1 MIWSVLFLMTAGA
14 LLGVLWPFSR
24 GVADDPARGLASNF
38 YQAQVDAIERDRQAA
53 LIDDEDAR
61 IARALAARRALAD
74 AKSAGDNAVRAGRL
88 RKVTALAVAVL
99 LPALAFGLYARIGT
113 PTMPDDPLAARLAA
127 TGDNADAN
135 IMIARVEA
143 QLKKHP
149 DDVRGFE
156 LLAPIYLRLGRVQE
170 AVAAYRRIITLKGE
184 SGPVR
189 ADYGEAL
196 VAEANGVVTPQALAS
211 FDKALKLEPD
221 NAKARY
227 YQGLAAAQ
235 SGDKAR
241 ALSLW
246 RALVA
251 SAPPDAGWVDMVK
264 ARIAQVSGQ
273 QQGPQGGPAGPMA
286 AAVRAMPPA
295 AQLTMIHAMV
305 AKLSDRLQTQGND
318 PAGWQQL
325 IRSLVVLKE
334 NDKARVALANAR
346 KALAA
351 NQAGWSQ
358 VEALAQNLGLKT
370 P

>member
-14 LLGVLWPFSR
+14 LFGVLWPFGR
-24 GVADDPARGLASNF
+24 GAAEDPAKGLASNF
-38 YQAQVDAIERDRQAA
+38 YQAQVEAIERDRQAA

-61 IARALAARRALAD
+61 MAKAQAGRRALAD
-74 AKSAGDNAVRAGRL
+74 ARLVGENTTRVGRL
-88 RKVTALAVAVL
+88 RKLTALAVVVL
-99 LPALAFGLYARIGT
+99 LPTLAFGLYAKIGS
-113 PTMPDDPLAARLAA
+113 PAMPDRPLAARLTAQGA
-127 TGDNADAN
+127 NADAN

-143 QLKKHP
+143 QLKQHP

-156 LLAPIYLRLGRVQE
+156 LIAPIYLRLGRVQE

-184 SGPVR
+184 SGPLR
-189 ADYGEAL
+189 ADYAEAL

-211 FDKALKLEPD
+211 FEKALKLEPD

-235 SGDKAR
+235 SGDNSR
-241 ALSLW
+241 ALALW
-246 RALVA
+246 QALVA
-251 SAPPDAGWVDMVK
+251 SAPPDAGWVGMVK
-264 ARIAQVSGQ
+264 ARIAQISNKQ
-273 QQGPQGGPAGPMA
+273 QSPQGPVAD
-286 AAVRAMPPA
+286 AVRAMPPA
-295 AQLTMIHAMV
+295 AQLTMIQTMV
-305 AKLSDRLQTQGND
+305 AKLSNRLQTQGND

-334 NDKARVALANAR
+334 NAKAKVALADAR
-346 KALAA
+346 KALAE
-351 NQAGWSQ
+351 NQAGLSQ